1 MIKESYYKY
10 ISAGLII
17 IVLLIATI
25 RTDYNETI
33 IQELELKIKNL
44 SSINAQLKTANET
57 IEASLELKKDSILML
72 ESEVAEIE
80 YKKILLRNY
89 YENKISNIDKLNV
102 SQLDSMFSTRY
113 SR

>member
-1 MIKESYYKY
+1 MIKEKYYKY

-17 IVLLIATI
+17 VIGLLITI
-25 RTDYNETI
+25 RTGSNEMVI
-33 IQELELKIKNL
+33 EELKQEIKNL
-44 SSINAQLKTANET
+44 SSINTKLKTDNEN
-57 IEASLELKKDSILML
+57 IEASLELKKDSILVL

-89 YENKISNIDKLNV
+89 YETKIRNIDKLNV
-102 SQLDSMFSTRY
+102 SQLDSMFTTRY